1 MLGVL
6 SQIKENLLSIIK
18 PSTKSEFIVGY
29 QGRGWNSKA
38 ITLTDEE
45 VGKCVLIVGS
55 NGLGQHIKYFYPTM
69 DKTTDS
75 FIIVD
80 DSRHYEMMSKGI
92 RKNIDE
98 KTLKFDI
105 TDDKSSK
112 FNWIPLCKNYP
123 GLAYRIA
130 EVCLFEK
137 SEEVVGFHKNLTAQ
151 LLALIWIYCSSLE
164 SPTPKTAYK
173 LICET
178 SALELMEVLS
188 KSTNPFLIK
197 RLGLLETVNI
207 EVIEGYLSLIKD
219 KLNWLAKEEVINFT
233 DTTEVIDFRRL
244 RQEKIGVNLSVITDV
259 IDEPVN
265 ALTSKLSRIILTCA
279 LRELMQYNKGKRV
292 YLFVRYLT
300 DLSYL
305 SYLSDLEILVKN
317 NISLIGCLQSF
328 IDPFLFTYG
337 EEQTKLIL
345 SNFHSKIF
353 LEKQIVDGFIR
364 YLSTEET
371 TLVEK
376 EKQKEA
382 QAQKVRLELAEK
394 EIGHRRSLIMPHFHY
409 RKDLVFIN
417 GQELFMLEF
426 PNKKLR

>member
-18 PSTKSEFIVGY
+18 PSTKKEFIVGY
-29 QGRGWNSKA
+29 QGNKWNSKA

-45 VGKCVLIVGS
+45 VSKCVLIIGS
-55 NGLGQHIKYFYPTM
+55 NGLGQQFKYFYPTM
-69 DKTTDS
+69 DKITGS
-75 FIIVD
+75 FIVVD
-80 DSRHYEMMSKGI
+80 DGRHYEMSKGI

-98 KTLKFDI
+98 KILKFDI

-130 EVCLFEK
+130 EVCLFERSK
-137 SEEVVGFHKNLTAQ
+137 EAVGFHKNLTAQ
-151 LLALIWIYCSSLE
+151 LLALIWIHCSSLE
-164 SPTPKTAYK
+164 SPMPKTAYK

-178 SALELMEVLS
+178 SALELMKILS

-197 RLGLLETVNI
+197 RLGLLQTVNI
-207 EVIEGYLSLIKD
+207 EVIEGYLSLIKG
-219 KLNWLAKEEVINFT
+219 KLDWLAKEEVVSFT

-279 LRELMQYNKGKRV
+279 LRELMQYSKGKRV

-300 DLSYL
+300 ALSYL
-305 SYLSDLEILVKN
+305 SYLSELEILVKN

-328 IDPFLFTYG
+328 IDPFLSTYG
-337 EEQTKLIL
+337 EAQTKHIL

-353 LEKQIVDGFIR
+353 LEKHIVDGFVS
-364 YLSTEET
+364 YLSTEENI
-371 TLVEK
+371 LIEK
-376 EKQKEA
+376 EKHKEA
-382 QAQKVRLELAEK
+382 QAQMVRLELAEK
-394 EIGHRRSLIMPHFHY
+394 EMANRKRIIMFDFRYPEHFV
-409 RKDLVFIN
+409 LVN
-417 GQELFMLEF
+417 GREPFVVEF
-426 PNKKLR
+426 PNSKLR